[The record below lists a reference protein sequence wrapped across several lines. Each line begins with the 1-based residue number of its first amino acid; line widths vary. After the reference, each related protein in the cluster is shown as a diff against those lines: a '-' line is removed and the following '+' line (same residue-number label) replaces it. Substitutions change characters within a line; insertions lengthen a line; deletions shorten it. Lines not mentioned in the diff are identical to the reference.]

1 MTNTIDPIR
10 AASLVTREVRSSS
23 RDGQPT
29 KTAVARRRY
38 AADRADV
45 WDALTNPE
53 RLPRWFMPIG
63 GDLAVGGHY
72 QLEGNAG
79 GVIERCE
86 EPEHLAVTWEYG
98 DQVSWLQVHLQEADG
113 GTTLELVHEAP
124 VDPDMWEQFGPGAVG
139 VGWDLALVSGLE
151 RHLATGATLDPAEAE
166 AWARSPDGV
175 QFIRRASEGW
185 AEAAIDDGD
194 DPDQAR
200 RAAEATVGF
209 YTIPPEADSEG

>member
-10 AASLVTREVRSSS
+10 SAGLVGREVRTGA

-29 KTAVARRRY
+29 KTAIAHRRY
-38 AADRADV
+38 AADRSDV

-53 RLPRWFMPIG
+53 RLPRWFLPIS
-63 GDLAVGGHY
+63 GDLAVGGRY

-79 GVIERCE
+79 GVVERCE

-98 DQVSWLQVHLQEADG
+98 DQVSWLQVHLHEADD

-139 VGWDLALVSGLE
+139 VGWDLALLGLD
-151 RHLATGATLDPAEAE
+151 RHLASGATLDPAEAE
-166 AWARSPDGV
+166 AWTIGPEGV
-175 QFIRRASEGW
+175 QFVQRASDEW
-185 AEAAIDDGD
+185 AQAAIDDGD
-194 DPDQAR
+194 EPDRA
-200 RAAEATVGF
+200 RAAARATLAF
-209 YTIPPEADSEG
+209 YTTPPETDSDA